1 MKKSKPS
8 FLEWNSNILASSL
21 KKISMSIF
29 LIVFLDALFYLLS
42 GYVLVFWVQRIQAKM
57 ASFYMPQ
64 NLLALAPD
72 AARQLASQVKGFY
85 YLIIVSLLLL
95 VISIIFLASILKG
108 IIWAKTTGTKITF
121 RLISRFFLANLVW
134 MGFWIVLIFLIAYL
148 AVPAYAPIMM
158 GAAIILGL
166 YFTSTFYA
174 LFMKEQKIKSV
185 LHAINLNVSKSH
197 LFLLPYTA
205 IYLVLYLII
214 KLAGLLQFKYSSAFL
229 GIALLFYAAI
239 VRYYASELAAEA
251 SKQKSL

>member
-1 MKKSKPS
+1 MKKINPN
-8 FLEWNSNILASSL
+8 FLDWNSSILSSSL
-21 KKISMSIF
+21 KKISPDIF

-42 GYVLVFWVQRIQAKM
+42 GYALVFWVQRIQAKM

-108 IIWAKTTGTKITF
+108 AIWAKTTGTKITF
-121 RLISRFFLANLVW
+121 KLISGLFLANLAW

-148 AVPAYAPIMM
+148 AVPAYAPVMM
-158 GAAIILGL
+158 VAAIILGL
-166 YFTSTFYA
+166 YFTNTFYA
-174 LFMKEQKIKSV
+174 LFMKEQKIKSA
-185 LHAINLNVSKSH
+185 LHAINLNVSKLH
-197 LFLLPYTA
+197 LFLAPYAA
-205 IYLVLYLII
+205 IYLVLYIMI
-214 KLAGLLQFKYSSAFL
+214 KLAGLLKIKYSSIFL

-239 VRYYASELAAEA
+239 ARYYASELAAEV